1 MVVHIL
7 RSSPFCGRPHFV
19 VVSHLT
25 YLSKGQFHEEDGKA
39 GDEQHDDVRN
49 EKSSAAILVAQIR
62 ESPNVAQTHGVRN
75 ARQQELDLVTPIPTL
90 TLTTALLSGAWGDY
104 GG

>member
-1 MVVHIL
+1 M
-7 RSSPFCGRPHFV
+7 

-90 TLTTALLSGAWGDY
+90 ALTPLVSGAWRGEE
-104 GG
+104 GGVRGFGGKSR